1 MRQTVADYSAA
12 LQGCPKTYAAWT
24 RRPIMFGKFI
34 FSRCDDSCTG
44 MEIRLLLDR
53 HMFRNAFEDYS
64 VPLLLY
70 KSLVRPI
77 LVDTTKT
84 KLSKV

>member
-1 MRQTVADYSAA
+1 
-12 LQGCPKTYAAWT
+12 
-24 RRPIMFGKFI
+24 MFGKFI